1 MQLSNVRVKHWFSC
15 VVAFMIMVTG
25 VIPLSGATVY
35 AENSVYYVDSVNG
48 SDDNNGKTPQLAWQ
62 TLDKVNTTE
71 FQPGDTLMFKAGGV
85 WTGTLHPKGSGE
97 EGNPI
102 KIDRYGEGSKP
113 LISGAGAPAAVYFH
127 NQEQWEVRNLEITN
141 DAPTKGVRRGIHV
154 DGSSGTWSNPKV
166 YKHFIFENLDI
177 HHVKGDVSNDY
188 AHNGGIIVW
197 GTAWDYHVSD
207 VVVNN
212 CKIYSLDSVGIYL
225 NGAQTKYSSNLKV
238 INNLIYDVAADG
250 AFILNTTDGL
260 IENNVVHDTHV
271 RASGYHVPL
280 WVFSAK
286 NNVIQFNEVYNTAPG
301 GDAMA
306 YDADYDSDGT
316 IIQYNYS
323 HNNAGGAFLV
333 VNNGTNSANKNTNTT
348 IRYNISQNDSG
359 AVFNF
364 SGSPDTTTIYNNTVY
379 LPAHANTKIID
390 TLDWGG
396 YAKNT
401 FFYNNLIYNLGS
413 GGYNFASSTNN
424 VFENNLFFGSHPTNE
439 PADPYKITAD
449 PLLASPGSAGIGRD
463 TLAGYQLL
471 NTSPAIGAGKII
483 ANNGGRDYYGNP
495 VSSTTAPNIG
505 AYQGPGLDPDN
516 LPPLPEA
523 PSGENLLANPGFETG
538 DFSDWPIHYNGASI
552 ENNNAHSGTYA
563 AKLTGS
569 TAGAE
574 QTVDGLYPNTMYKLV
589 GWAKSVDGG
598 RAVLGV
604 KNYGGNAKDAHISS
618 TDYKRVEQIFTTGNT
633 NTSATIYLYK
643 AGGNGHVYF
652 DDLELI
658 QYSASPGQEEPPVT
672 YPEGTDDDFDSTT
685 LDEQWRWVRENPA
698 RWSLGSNPGYMQITS
713 EQGDISGATGDAK
726 NILLTGAPSGDWTIE
741 TKLEGKPASK
751 WSQGGLVVYVNDQT
765 YIRITRLYG
774 EGNQFQLDSKI
785 NGVRNHTETP
795 DMLSSEIS
803 YLRIV
808 KEGDTYTG
816 YYSADGTN
824 YTQVGDAQTAFLED
838 PKIGL
843 ITCAGTGL
851 VANFDYFHII
861 TE

>member
-71 FQPGDTLMFKAGGV
+71 FQPGDTLMFKAGSV

-359 AVFNF
+359 AVF
-364 SGSPDTTTIYNNTVY
+364 
-379 LPAHANTKIID
+379 
-390 TLDWGG
+390 
-396 YAKNT
+396 
-401 FFYNNLIYNLGS
+401 
-413 GGYNFASSTNN
+413 
-424 VFENNLFFGSHPTNE
+424 
-439 PADPYKITAD
+439 
-449 PLLASPGSAGIGRD
+449 
-463 TLAGYQLL
+463 
-471 NTSPAIGAGKII
+471 
-483 ANNGGRDYYGNP
+483 
-495 VSSTTAPNIG
+495 
-505 AYQGPGLDPDN
+505 
-516 LPPLPEA
+516 
-523 PSGENLLANPGFETG
+523 
-538 DFSDWPIHYNGASI
+538 
-552 ENNNAHSGTYA
+552 
-563 AKLTGS
+563 
-569 TAGAE
+569 
-574 QTVDGLYPNTMYKLV
+574 
-589 GWAKSVDGG
+589 
-598 RAVLGV
+598 
-604 KNYGGNAKDAHISS
+604 
-618 TDYKRVEQIFTTGNT
+618 
-633 NTSATIYLYK
+633 
-643 AGGNGHVYF
+643 
-652 DDLELI
+652 
-658 QYSASPGQEEPPVT
+658 
-672 YPEGTDDDFDSTT
+672 
-685 LDEQWRWVRENPA
+685 
-698 RWSLGSNPGYMQITS
+698 
-713 EQGDISGATGDAK
+713 
-726 NILLTGAPSGDWTIE
+726 
-741 TKLEGKPASK
+741 
-751 WSQGGLVVYVNDQT
+751 
-765 YIRITRLYG
+765 
-774 EGNQFQLDSKI
+774 
-785 NGVRNHTETP
+785 
-795 DMLSSEIS
+795 
-803 YLRIV
+803 
-808 KEGDTYTG
+808 
-816 YYSADGTN
+816 
-824 YTQVGDAQTAFLED
+824 
-838 PKIGL
+838 
-843 ITCAGTGL
+843 
-851 VANFDYFHII
+851 
-861 TE
+861 